1 MALSIVKGCLLASF
15 VKSFRLP
22 PSPFK
27 MSTFKFSSEGHEL
40 VLDKFCARQF
50 NNEEYTG
57 SQIWYP
63 EDGFEMQVNQYFKA
77 GDCKLVDGYA
87 PLW

>member
-1 MALSIVKGCLLASF
+1 MALIIVKGCLLASF
-15 VKSFRLP
+15 VKSLRVPTSFR
-22 PSPFK
+22 
-27 MSTFKFSSEGHEL
+27 MSTTKFSSKGHEL

-63 EDGFEMQVNQYFKA
+63 EDGFEMQVNQYFKS
-77 GDCKLVDGYA
+77 GGSKLVDGYA
-87 PLW
+87 PFW